1 MTDAAEDRAP
11 VMNSFK
17 NKMPIGTGEN
27 QVPKVD
33 FRHPNMGLAKKLEMP
48 QLARFM
54 DGTVLHNGFLAFKV
68 SRDSP
73 HRILPR
79 YIVLRG
85 RPASIHT
92 FRPDTDPSNY
102 APHAKRIDIS
112 MITSV
117 ELGVRRLGGDGVED
131 HYPESKVFQNWQKTI
146 LKNNFFCG
154 NGQVPADHCLTIHG
168 VNHESTVDSPFEK
181 QFAKGKKQQH
191 LFLETMDLIMDSAE
205 TRDLFANAIVMYI
218 LSVRPQGVHIDP
230 MKQDIPNQLSKADQ
244 EQTARRC
251 EDHLDWI
258 QFQSEDR
265 KKRIQRA
272 RFRSSF
278 FVVRDDLDVMQGAST
293 PTPGGNNGPFDQALG
308 DLMGD
313 IDVEH
318 DDGRATPTLGSSGRR
333 KSGSWSPFSPRRSR
347 SRSRS
352 RSLSKDFNSPVDD
365 GGLFGWLGFGGGEW
379 PHARAH
385 PLNTKVW
392 ARKLTR
398 IDSMPVCRPLRSS
411 SREYMCSFPK
421 VPLSYEFLH
430 RGQNQLT
437 LPYRATR
444 FHHQSLSP
452 PPPP

>member
-1 MTDAAEDRAP
+1 
-11 VMNSFK
+11 
-17 NKMPIGTGEN
+17 
-27 QVPKVD
+27 
-33 FRHPNMGLAKKLEMP
+33 
-48 QLARFM
+48 
-54 DGTVLHNGFLAFKV
+54 V

-313 IDVEH
+313 IDVGELILSLSLALAHAHYSPHVPAVLQLHEPPPPEH
-318 DDGRATPTLGSSGRR
+318 DDGRATPTLDSSGRR

-347 SRSRS
+347 SRSP
-352 RSLSKDFNSPVDD
+352 SLSKDFNSPVDD

-392 ARKLTR
+392 AQKLTR